1 MIMTDFRFIKKI
13 EKEGVFIP
21 LQGFDNQEVEIELHI
36 KPLNDTKA
44 GEAKTIA
51 DAFFSRLNRNTS
63 INFDELNVYEQ

>member
-1 MIMTDFRFIKKI
+1 M
-13 EKEGVFIP
+13 
-21 LQGFDNQEVEIELHI
+21 QGFDNQEVEIELHI
-36 KPLNDTKA
+36 KPLNDTEA